1 MPKDDVIADLLDGD
15 TPAKKLTRKP
25 KKVLEEAPP
34 GKAEYLSTGSTLLNL
49 ALSGRANG
57 GVQKGCYL
65 LLVGDSSSGKA
76 QPLHSKVLTPAG
88 WKRMGD
94 LVVGDRVVD
103 PDGGEA
109 VVTGVFPQG
118 LKETARVYFSD
129 GSRTETCYD
138 HLWLVENTNDV
149 TRETSRVL
157 TTKQMEESLKTKER
171 LYVPTCSQVAFDPPT
186 DTLPVPGY
194 LLGLLLGNGH
204 FGREVRFSS
213 GDSELVFAVER
224 LLPGGMRVVPTKG
237 VDYALAGPGR
247 GKPNPLLNAV
257 RSLGLGETRAATKF
271 VPKRYLRAPVQTR
284 LEVLQGLLDTD
295 ATVSKNGNI
304 EYTTS
309 SPRLAKG
316 VRELVRSLGGNVTW
330 SVKAAPVYVYKGQRC
345 TGQPSYR
352 LRIRHPKPSTLFKL
366 ERKKDRVRDD
376 QKGGKRRL
384 VRVESLGVQECR
396 CIAVSSKRHLYVTDG
411 YLVTHNTWL
420 SLQMLAEAA
429 NSPAFDGHTLVHD
442 NAENGSLM
450 DVRRFF
456 GSKLA
461 GRLEAPS
468 DRGASGTVEEFYYN
482 IGRLLDAGKPFV
494 YVLDSMD
501 AIVPKDDVEK
511 FEGDRGEFEKS
522 GKLADTGTYGTAKA
536 KLNSTNLRLVA
547 GRLKDTGSILVILSQ
562 TRDKIG
568 QVGWGDT
575 RTRAGGKSLKFYA
588 HLEVWTSVK
597 DAIKRKVKGK
607 DRVIGRNL
615 IAKVVKCRQNGW
627 EGTVEFPFYRSVG
640 IDDVGCLVDYLV
652 TEGHWKKTGGRID
665 ATEFGVK
672 GYEADVIRHVDQN
685 DLLGKLRKIARQ
697 VWHEIETGC
706 DVHRK
711 PRYQ

>member
-15 TPAKKLTRKP
+15 TPAKKLRRKP

-34 GKAEYLSTGSTLLNL
+34 DKAEYLSTGSTLLNL

-65 LLVGDSSSGKA
+65 LLVGDSSSGK
-76 QPLHSKVLTPAG
+76 
-88 WKRMGD
+88 
-94 LVVGDRVVD
+94 
-103 PDGGEA
+103 
-109 VVTGVFPQG
+109 
-118 LKETARVYFSD
+118 
-129 GSRTETCYD
+129 
-138 HLWLVENTNDV
+138 
-149 TRETSRVL
+149 
-157 TTKQMEESLKTKER
+157 
-171 LYVPTCSQVAFDPPT
+171 
-186 DTLPVPGY
+186 
-194 LLGLLLGNGH
+194 
-204 FGREVRFSS
+204 
-213 GDSELVFAVER
+213 
-224 LLPGGMRVVPTKG
+224 
-237 VDYALAGPGR
+237 
-247 GKPNPLLNAV
+247 
-257 RSLGLGETRAATKF
+257 
-271 VPKRYLRAPVQTR
+271 
-284 LEVLQGLLDTD
+284 
-295 ATVSKNGNI
+295 
-304 EYTTS
+304 
-309 SPRLAKG
+309 
-316 VRELVRSLGGNVTW
+316 TW
-330 SVKAAPVYVYKGQRC
+330 V
-345 TGQPSYR
+345 
-352 LRIRHPKPSTLFKL
+352 
-366 ERKKDRVRDD
+366 
-376 QKGGKRRL
+376 
-384 VRVESLGVQECR
+384 
-396 CIAVSSKRHLYVTDG
+396 
-411 YLVTHNTWL
+411 

-429 NSPAFDGHTLVHD
+429 NSPAFDGYTLVHD

-461 GRLEAPS
+461 ARLEAPS

-482 IGRLLDAGKPFV
+482 IGRLLDDGKPFV

-575 RTRAGGKSLKFYA
+575 RTRSGGKSLKFYA

-640 IDDVGCLVDYLV
+640 IDDVGSMVDYLV
-652 TEGHWKKTGGRID
+652 AEGHWKKAGGRIN
-665 ATEFGVK
+665 ATEFGIN

-685 DLLGKLRKIARQ
+685 DLLGKLRRIARQ

-706 DVHRK
+706 TVQRK
-711 PRYQ
+711 PRYE